1 MNEAEHL
8 ACLGI
13 LKCKKEL
20 LMVSE
25 PQQSSGLTEVG
36 LVRASLET
44 HALPGALDQE
54 VTDQLAG
61 RVPCRPTPQG
71 SNASLFQIHRK
82 VIYGIH
88 LEDGGFASGLVLR
101 LNPSSY
107 HLNSCAS
114 AAINC
119 STEL

>member
-13 LKCKKEL
+13 LKCKKEV

-71 SNASLFQIHRK
+71 SNRGQTLLCFKYTERLST
-82 VIYGIH
+82 
-88 LEDGGFASGLVLR
+88 GFIWKMGDLLR
-101 LNPSSY
+101 V
-107 HLNSCAS
+107 
-114 AAINC
+114 
-119 STEL
+119 